1 MGFDVNKARA
11 LHFSRLQLALEEGLK
26 AIAVARTPREADA
39 ARQRAQRRL
48 QELNVIWAETF
59 GDDTGADPDGGA

>member
-11 LHFSRLQLALEEGLK
+11 LHFTKLQQALEEGLK
-26 AIAVARTPREADA
+26 AIEVARSPNEADA

-48 QELNVIWAETF
+48 VDLNRMWAETF
-59 GDDTGADPDGGA
+59 GDDDN

>member
-11 LHFSRLQLALEEGLK
+11 LHFTKLQQALEEGLK
-26 AIAVARTPREADA
+26 AIEVARSPSEADA

-48 QELNVIWAETF
+48 EDLNRKWAETF
-59 GDDTGADPDGGA
+59 GDDEI

>member
-11 LHFSRLQLALEEGLK
+11 LHFTKLQQALEEGLK
-26 AIAVARTPREADA
+26 AIEVARSPNEADA

-48 QELNVIWAETF
+48 EDLNRKWAETF
-59 GDDTGADPDGGA
+59 GDDEI

>member
-11 LHFSRLQLALEEGLK
+11 VHFTKLQQALEEGLK
-26 AIAVARTPREADA
+26 AIEVARSPVEADA

-48 QELNVIWAETF
+48 EDLNRKWAETF
-59 GDDTGADPDGGA
+59 GDEDN

>member
-11 LHFSRLQLALEEGLK
+11 LHFTKLQQALEEGLK
-26 AIAVARTPREADA
+26 AIEVARSPNEADA

-48 QELNVIWAETF
+48 EDLNRRWAETF
-59 GDDTGADPDGGA
+59 GDEDN

>member
-11 LHFSRLQLALEEGLK
+11 LHFTKLQQALEEGLK
-26 AIAVARTPREADA
+26 AIEVARSPNEADA

-48 QELNVIWAETF
+48 EDLNRKWAETF
-59 GDDTGADPDGGA
+59 GDDDN

>member
-11 LHFSRLQLALEEGLK
+11 LHFTKLQQALEEGLK
-26 AIAVARTPREADA
+26 AIEVARSPSEADA

-48 QELNVIWAETF
+48 EDLNRKWAETF
-59 GDDTGADPDGGA
+59 GDDDI

>member
-11 LHFSRLQLALEEGLK
+11 LHFTKLQQALEEGLQ
-26 AIAVARTPREADA
+26 AIEVARSPSEADA

-48 QELNVIWAETF
+48 EDLNRKWAETF
-59 GDDTGADPDGGA
+59 GDDDI

>member
-11 LHFSRLQLALEEGLK
+11 LHFTKLQQALEEGLK
-26 AIAVARTPREADA
+26 AIEVARSPKDADA

-48 QELNVIWAETF
+48 EDLNRKWAETF
-59 GDDTGADPDGGA
+59 GDEDETI